1 VHTACPII
9 DTARTTFLL
18 KRSATAP
25 EKKLAITSGTQLINP
40 YSKEKFAG
48 DPMTLA
54 I

>member
-1 VHTACPII
+1 MTEAASTI
-9 DTARTTFLL
+9 FLL

-25 EKKLAITSGTQLINP
+25 EKKAAITRGTQLINP